1 MRIRDEGTLKNYSQ
15 SAKNNKKIT
24 LLSITQYITM
34 NLNGIKIYKRQ
45 SNQHDVDCLGIFE
58 ISINEIQMLNLIS
71 IKNVL

>member
-1 MRIRDEGTLKNYSQ
+1 
-15 SAKNNKKIT
+15 
-24 LLSITQYITM
+24 M

-45 SNQHDVDCLGIFE
+45 SNQQDVDFLEIFE